1 MGLIV
6 LNARSDLA
14 FEVAFNWESFGGIA
28 QNELQF
34 SDQILSGAL
43 MSVLLPLILSKSA
56 LFFFYR
62 ISWFLH
68 LIPIQCSRQEPRQ
81 CSKGPR
87 WHCSAL
93 VSIHVTHDHPHDF
106 LWHIIIQSPPSVHP
120 ILVLAV
126 ASHFGLVSLAYKFFA
141 QNRILYNF
149 VFFNSTQYL
158 FI

>member
-62 ISWFLH
+62 I
-68 LIPIQCSRQEPRQ
+68 
-81 CSKGPR
+81 G
-87 WHCSAL
+87 
-93 VSIHVTHDHPHDF
+93 
-106 LWHIIIQSPPSVHP
+106 
-120 ILVLAV
+120 
-126 ASHFGLVSLAYKFFA
+126 
-141 QNRILYNF
+141 
-149 VFFNSTQYL
+149 
-158 FI
+158 

>member
-56 LFFFYR
+56 LFFFLQNQL
-62 ISWFLH
+62 ISPLDSNTVFTSGTQAMFKRSKMTL
-68 LIPIQCSRQEPRQ
+68 QCTGEHT
-81 CSKGPR
+81 CN
-87 WHCSAL
+87 
-93 VSIHVTHDHPHDF
+93 T
-106 LWHIIIQSPPSVHP
+106 
-120 ILVLAV
+120 
-126 ASHFGLVSLAYKFFA
+126 
-141 QNRILYNF
+141 
-149 VFFNSTQYL
+149 
-158 FI
+158 